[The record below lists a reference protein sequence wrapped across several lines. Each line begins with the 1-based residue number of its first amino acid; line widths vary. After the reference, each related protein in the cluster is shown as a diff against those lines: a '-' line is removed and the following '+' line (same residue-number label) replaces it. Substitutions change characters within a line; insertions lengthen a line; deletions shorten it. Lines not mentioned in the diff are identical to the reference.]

1 MRDVLCGPK
10 LVSHRVNA
18 ASERDVHEDECVGGG
33 VGGHPQEVVLGQLG
47 HGELEGDTDEEDAVE
62 DGEALQQVCKAW
74 L

>member
-1 MRDVLCGPK
+1 M
-10 LVSHRVNA
+10 
-18 ASERDVHEDECVGGG
+18 HEDECVGGG

>member
-1 MRDVLCGPK
+1 M
-10 LVSHRVNA
+10 
-18 ASERDVHEDECVGGG
+18 HEDECEGGG
-33 VGGHPQEVVLGQLG
+33 VGGDPEQVVIGELG